1 MAYILIG
8 FLAFL
13 LVARCGMIAEEL
25 VFSMEGPK
33 EKISKG
39 GNENA

>member
-1 MAYILIG
+1 
-8 FLAFL
+8 
-13 LVARCGMIAEEL
+13 MIVGEL
-25 VFSMEGPK
+25 VFSMEEPK